1 MELPRAGVNQVFW
14 LREMFVPAVQR
25 VLSRMPW
32 AYTLRR
38 LLIAIPTL
46 LVIITVA
53 FFMMRLAPGGPFDG
67 ERKLNAA
74 TEAALLAKFGLDKPL
89 LQQYTDYLL
98 GVLQLDFG
106 PSMKTLGKSVND
118 LIGDGLPISLAIGA
132 LSMTVAVI
140 VGTAMGILA
149 GLRQNTLGDY
159 SVMGFA
165 MAGISIPTF
174 VSGPILILVFALGAG
189 LFAVGGLGTYPNIGM
204 SLHNMTLPVLTLALP
219 QIAIISRLMRASM
232 IETMRAGHI
241 RTARAKG
248 LPEHEVILKHA
259 LPAAILPLISY
270 IGPAMAGVMTGSLV
284 IERVFGL
291 PGMGSY
297 FVDGAINRDYTLVM
311 GALIIYAALIIL
323 FNLIADI
330 LYALLNPKVAYE

>member
-1 MELPRAGVNQVFW
+1 MSAL
-14 LREMFVPAVQR
+14 QR
-25 VLSRMPW
+25 SLSRIPW
-32 AYTLRR
+32 AYVVRR

-53 FFMMRLAPGGPFDG
+53 FFMMRMAPGGPFDG

-74 TEAALLAKFGLDKPL
+74 TEAALNAKFGLDKPIF
-89 LQQYTDYLL
+89 QQYLDYLW
-98 GVLQLDFG
+98 GVLHLDFG

-118 LIGDGLPISLAIGA
+118 LIADGLPISLTIGFM
-132 LSMTVAVI
+132 SMAVAMI
-140 VGTAMGILA
+140 VGTSLGIFA
-149 GLRQNTLGDY
+149 GLRQNTVGDY

-174 VSGPILILVFALGAG
+174 VSGPLLILVFALGAG

-204 SLHNMTLPVLTLALP
+204 NVHNMTLPILTLALP

-232 IETMRAGHI
+232 IETMRSGHI

-248 LPEHEVILKHA
+248 LSERDVVIKHA
-259 LPAAILPLISY
+259 LPSAILPLVSY
-270 IGPAMAGVMTGSLV
+270 IGPAMARVMTGSLV
-284 IERVFGL
+284 IERIFGL

-297 FVDGAINRDYTLVM
+297 FVDGALNRDYTLVM
-311 GALIIYAALIIL
+311 GALIIYATLIVV
-323 FNLIADI
+323 FNLIADV
-330 LYALLNPKVAYE
+330 LYALLDPKVKYD